1 MWFAPLTTRGRL
13 SLFTNRSAQKYK
25 IPFSSR
31 PLAKFSPIPRC
42 VSCFIIPSVK
52 LFIFIGT
59 NVGASLGWAAGE
71 PFGMMAAFIVS
82 GIGSALGV
90 YAGWWAARRWL

>member
-1 MWFAPLTTRGRL
+1 MLQTP
-13 SLFTNRSAQKYK
+13 
-25 IPFSSR
+25 P
-31 PLAKFSPIPRC
+31 
-42 VSCFIIPSVK
+42 VK

-71 PFGMMAAFIVS
+71 PFGLMAAFIVS
-82 GIGSALGV
+82 GIGSAIGV

>member
-1 MWFAPLTTRGRL
+1 MRGRR
-13 SLFTNRSAQKYK
+13 RSDRIRAG
-25 IPFSSR
+25 
-31 PLAKFSPIPRC
+31 C
-42 VSCFIIPSVK
+42 VSCYISRDVK

-71 PFGMMAAFIVS
+71 PFGLMTAIVIS
-82 GIGSALGV
+82 GVGSIAGV